1 MRFSDL
7 IVALELLSR
16 HDVNDALD
24 RQAQTGRPL
33 GEVLVEMGLLNATTV
48 ADLQEGLPPP
58 PDSIRELGIDTR
70 IVFDMLVKF
79 LSNTGQG
86 STATIAQMLA
96 ISRRLATVL
105 IEEARAQGIVE
116 LKPGIVAGE
125 LRVDLTPRGRSMA
138 VEAFANSAYIGPLP
152 VSLEEYSRRVLRQT
166 IASETVTPATVAD
179 AMHPL
184 VVEQDLLAKVGIA
197 ANAGRSV
204 LLYGAPGNGKTSI
217 AERMVK
223 TFGAM
228 VLVPHCFEVAGQIVK
243 VFDPSVHRRLGASS
257 TRSTT
262 TTLFADEFDPRWIP
276 CRRPFVAAGGELSLD
291 MLDLKFEENAR
302 FYEAPLHVKA
312 MNGVLLIDDF
322 GRQLVRPEALL
333 NRWVVPMDRR
343 IDFLKLHTGQSFQ
356 IPFDQLLVF
365 STNLSPRDLMDPAF
379 LRRLP
384 YKIHVHGPSTAE
396 FAMLL
401 RRKAEEHG
409 IAYSEEAMVLTI
421 EAILQHG
428 TPLAYYQ
435 ASEIPQQIA
444 DLCTF
449 LNQPLVADEQT
460 IRFALGN
467 LLVEGAAGTPARA

>member
-7 IVALELLSR
+7 IVALDLLSR
-16 HDVNDALD
+16 NDVNDALE
-24 RQAQTGRPL
+24 RQARTGRPL
-33 GEVLVEMGLLNATTV
+33 GEVLVEMGLLSASTV
-48 ADLQEGLPPP
+48 ADLQDGLPPP
-58 PDSIRELGIDTR
+58 PDSIRELGIDSR
-70 IVFDMLVKF
+70 IVLDMLVKY

-86 STATIAQMLA
+86 TTATIAQTLA

-105 IEEARAQGIVE
+105 IEDARAQGVVE

-125 LRVDLTPRGRSMA
+125 LRVELTPRGRSLA

-166 IASETVTPATVAD
+166 IANETVTAEAVAS

-184 VVEQDLLAKVGIA
+184 VVEEDLLAKVGIA
-197 ANAGRSV
+197 ANAGRSI

-228 VLVPHCFEVAGQIVK
+228 VLVPHCFEVGGQIVK
-243 VFDPSVHRRLGASS
+243 VFDPSVHRRLGGGGRATAAS
-257 TRSTT
+257 
-262 TTLFADEFDPRWIP
+262 LFADEFDPRWIP

-384 YKIHVHGPSTAE
+384 YKILVHEPSTAE
-396 FAMLL
+396 FALLL
-401 RRKAEEHG
+401 RSKADQHG
-409 IAYSEEAMVLTI
+409 IDYPEQELIFTI
-421 EAILQHG
+421 ETILQHG
-428 TPLAYYQ
+428 TQLAFYQ

-444 DLCTF
+444 DFCKF
-449 LNQPLVADEQT
+449 LGLPLQANERT

-467 LLVEGAAGTPARA
+467 LLVEGAGGTMART

>member
-7 IVALELLSR
+7 VVALELLSR
-16 HDVNDALD
+16 HEVNDALQVQS
-24 RQAQTGRPL
+24 RSGRAL
-33 GEVLVEMGLLNATTV
+33 GEILVEMGLLSAHTV
-48 ADLQEGLPPP
+48 AELQDGLPPP
-58 PDSIRELGIDTR
+58 PDSIAQLGIDTR
-70 IVFDMLVKF
+70 IVLDMLVKF

-86 STATIAQMLA
+86 STASIAETLA
-96 ISRRLATVL
+96 ISRRLSTVL
-105 IEEARAQGIVE
+105 IETARAQGIVE

-152 VSLEEYSRRVLRQT
+152 VSLDEYSKRVLRQT
-166 IASETVTPATVAD
+166 IRGELVTAEAVAS
-179 AMHPL
+179 AMVPL
-184 VVEQDLLAKVGIA
+184 VVEESLLAKVGIA
-197 ANAGRSV
+197 ANAGRSI

-243 VFDPSVHRRLGASS
+243 VFDPSVHRKLGSGGVSRATSS
-257 TRSTT
+257 S
-262 TTLFADEFDPRWIP
+262 LFADEFDPRWVP
-276 CRRPFVAAGGELSLD
+276 CRRPFVSAGGELSLD
-291 MLDLKFEENAR
+291 MLDLKFEETAR

-322 GRQLVRPEALL
+322 GRQLVRPDALL

-365 STNLSPRDLMDPAF
+365 STNLSPRDLMDGAF

-384 YKIHVHGPSTAE
+384 YKIHVQEPSSGDFARLLRTTAE
-396 FAMLL
+396 DS
-401 RRKAEEHG
+401 G
-409 IAYSEEAMVLTI
+409 IDYPEAAIAFTI
-421 EAILQHG
+421 ETIQQHG
-428 TPLAYYQ
+428 TPLAFYQ

-444 DLCTF
+444 DYCQF
-449 LNQPLVADEQT
+449 LGRAPIADEST

-467 LLVEGAAGTPARA
+467 LLVD

>member
-7 IVALELLSR
+7 VVALELLSR
-16 HDVNDALD
+16 HEVNDALE
-24 RQAQTGRPL
+24 AQSRSGRPL
-33 GEVLVEMGLLNATTV
+33 GEVLVEMGLLSAHTV
-48 ADLQEGLPPP
+48 ADLQEGLPEP
-58 PDSIRELGIDTR
+58 PDSIAQLGIDAR
-70 IVFDMLVKF
+70 IVIDMVVKF

-86 STATIAQMLA
+86 NTASIAETLA
-96 ISRRLATVL
+96 ISRRLSTIV
-105 IEEARAQGIVE
+105 IETARQQGIVE
-116 LKPGIVAGE
+116 LKPGIVPGE

-166 IASETVTPATVAD
+166 IAGEVVTAQAVAA
-179 AMHPL
+179 AMNPL
-184 VVEQDLLAKVGIA
+184 VVEEELLAKVGIA
-197 ANAGRSV
+197 ANAGRSI

-223 TFGAM
+223 AFGAM
-228 VLVPHCFEVAGQIVK
+228 VLVPHCFEVSGQIVK
-243 VFDPSVHRRLGASS
+243 VFDPAVHRRLGAGAG
-257 TRSTT
+257 RTT
-262 TTLFADEFDPRWIP
+262 MNLFADEFDPRWVP
-276 CRRPFVAAGGELSLD
+276 CRRPFVSAGGELSLD
-291 MLDLKFEENAR
+291 MLDLKFEETAR

-384 YKIHVHGPSTAE
+384 YKIHVHGPSAAD
-396 FAMLL
+396 FALLL
-401 RRKAEEHG
+401 RAKAEEHG
-409 IAYSEEAMVLTI
+409 ITYSEDAIVQTI
-421 EAILQHG
+421 QAIMKHG
-428 TPLAYYQ
+428 TPLAFYQ
-435 ASEIPQQIA
+435 ASEVPQQIA
-444 DLCTF
+444 DVCSF
-449 LNQPLVADEQT
+449 LGRPKVADDAT

-467 LLVEGAAGTPARA
+467 LLVE

>member
-1 MRFSDL
+1 MRLSDL
-7 IVALELLSR
+7 LVALELLSR

-24 RQAQTGRPL
+24 QQSRSGRPL
-33 GEVLVEMGLLNATTV
+33 GDVLVEMGLLDASTI
-48 ADLQEGLPPP
+48 ADLQDGLPAPP
-58 PDSIRELGIDTR
+58 ESIAQLGIEPR
-70 IVFDMLVKF
+70 IVLDMLVKY

-86 STATIAQMLA
+86 STASIAETLA

-105 IEEARAQGIVE
+105 IETARAQGVVE

-152 VSLEEYSRRVLRQT
+152 VSLDEYSRRVLRQT
-166 IASETVTPATVAD
+166 IGGEVVTAQAVAS
-179 AMHPL
+179 AMQPL
-184 VVEQDLLAKVGIA
+184 VVEELLLAKVGIA
-197 ANAGRSV
+197 ANAGRSI

-223 TFGAM
+223 AFGAM
-228 VLVPHCFEVAGQIVK
+228 VLVPHCFEVSGQIVK
-243 VFDPSVHRRLGASS
+243 VFDPSVHRRLGAGGGRGTS
-257 TRSTT
+257 TS
-262 TTLFADEFDPRWIP
+262 LFADEFDPRWVA
-276 CRRPFVAAGGELSLD
+276 CRRPFVSAGGELSLD
-291 MLDLKFEENAR
+291 MLDLKFEETAR

-322 GRQLVRPEALL
+322 GRQLARPEALL

-384 YKIHVHGPSTAE
+384 YKIHVHGPNTAD
-396 FAMLL
+396 FALLL
-401 RRKAEEHG
+401 RTKAEEHG
-409 IAYSEEAMVLTI
+409 IDYPEAAIVYTI
-421 EAILQHG
+421 EAIKKHG
-428 TPLAYYQ
+428 TPLAFYQ

-444 DLCTF
+444 DLCNF
-449 LNQPLVADEQT
+449 LDRPMQANEST

-467 LLVEGAAGTPARA
+467 LLVD

>member
-1 MRFSDL
+1 LRFSDL
-7 IVALELLSR
+7 VVALELLSR
-16 HDVNDALD
+16 HEVNDALAVQS
-24 RQAQTGRPL
+24 RTGRPL
-33 GEVLVEMGLLNATTV
+33 GDVLVEMGLLSAHTV
-48 ADLQEGLPPP
+48 ADLQEGLPAP
-58 PDSIRELGIDTR
+58 PDSIAELGIDSR
-70 IVFDMLVKF
+70 IVLDMLVKF

-86 STATIAQMLA
+86 TTASIAQMLA

-105 IEEARAQGIVE
+105 IETARAQGIIE

-166 IASETVTPATVAD
+166 IRGEVVTAQAVAS
-179 AMHPL
+179 AMNPL
-184 VVEQDLLAKVGIA
+184 VVEEELLAKVGIA
-197 ANAGRSV
+197 ANAGRSI

-223 TFGAM
+223 AFGAM
-228 VLVPHCFEVAGQIVK
+228 VLVPHCFEVSGQIVK
-243 VFDPSVHRRLGASS
+243 VFDPSVHRQLG
-257 TRSTT
+257 TGGGRTT
-262 TTLFADEFDPRWIP
+262 TSLFADEFDPRWVP

-291 MLDLKFEENAR
+291 MLDLKFEETAR

-322 GRQLVRPEALL
+322 GRQLVRPDALL

-365 STNLSPRDLMDPAF
+365 STNLSPRDLMDGAF

-384 YKIHVHGPSTAE
+384 YKIHVHGPNTQD
-396 FAMLL
+396 FALLL
-401 RRKAEEHG
+401 RAKAKEHG
-409 IAYSEEAMVLTI
+409 IDYAEAAIVFTI
-421 EAILQHG
+421 EAIMKHG
-428 TPLAYYQ
+428 TPLAFYQ

-444 DLCTF
+444 DLCEF
-449 LNQPLVADEQT
+449 LGRPPVADESA

-467 LLVEGAAGTPARA
+467 LLVS

>member
-7 IVALELLSR
+7 LVALELLSR
-16 HDVNDALD
+16 HDVNDALAL
-24 RQAQTGRPL
+24 QSKSGRPL
-33 GEVLVEMGLLNATTV
+33 GDVLVEMGLLNASTV
-48 ADLQEGLPPP
+48 ADLQQGLPAP
-58 PDSIRELGIDTR
+58 PDTLAQLGIDSR
-70 IVFDMLVKF
+70 IVLDMLVKF
-79 LSNTGQG
+79 LSTTGQG
-86 STATIAQMLA
+86 STAAIAETLA

-105 IEEARAQGIVE
+105 IELARAQGVVE

-138 VEAFANSAYIGPLP
+138 VEAFANNAYIGPLP
-152 VSLEEYSRRVLRQT
+152 VSLEEYSQRVLRQT
-166 IASETVTPATVAD
+166 IRSETVGAEMVAQ
-179 AMHPL
+179 AMQPL

-197 ANAGRSV
+197 VNAGRSI

-217 AERMVK
+217 AERMVR

-243 VFDPSVHRRLGASS
+243 VFDPSVHRRLGAGGG
-257 TRSTT
+257 RSTAAS
-262 TTLFADEFDPRWIP
+262 LVADEFDPRWVP

-291 MLDLKFEENAR
+291 MLDLKFEETAR

-322 GRQLVRPEALL
+322 GRQLVRPDALL

-343 IDFLKLHTGQSFQ
+343 VDFLKLHTGQSFQ

-365 STNLSPRDLMDPAF
+365 STNLSPRDLMDGAF

-384 YKIHVHGPSTAE
+384 YKIHVHGPSPAD
-396 FAMLL
+396 FALLL
-401 RRKAEEHG
+401 RARAEAHG
-409 IAYSEEAMVLTI
+409 IAYSDDAVVLTI
-421 EAILQHG
+421 EMIMKHG
-428 TPLAYYQ
+428 TPLAFYQ

-444 DLCTF
+444 DLCAF
-449 LNQPLVADEQT
+449 VGRAPVADETT

-467 LLVEGAAGTPARA
+467 LLVD

>member
-7 IVALELLSR
+7 LVALDLLSR

-24 RQAQTGRPL
+24 AQSRSGRPL
-33 GEVLVEMGLLNATTV
+33 GDVLVEMGLLNASTV
-48 ADLQEGLPPP
+48 ANLQEGLPAP
-58 PDSIRELGIDTR
+58 PDNIAQLGIDTR
-70 IVFDMLVKF
+70 IVLDMLVKY

-86 STATIAQMLA
+86 STASIADTLA

-105 IEEARAQGIVE
+105 IETARAQGVVE

-152 VSLEEYSRRVLRQT
+152 VSLEDYSRRVLRQT
-166 IASETVTPATVAD
+166 IGGEMVSAQAVST
-179 AMHPL
+179 AMVPL
-184 VVEQDLLAKVGIA
+184 VVEEDLLAKVGIA
-197 ANAGRSV
+197 ANAGRSI

-223 TFGAM
+223 AFGAM
-228 VLVPHCFEVAGQIVK
+228 VLVPHCFEVSGQIVK
-243 VFDPSVHRRLGASS
+243 VFDPSVHRRLGAGGG
-257 TRSTT
+257 RSTAAS
-262 TTLFADEFDPRWIP
+262 LFADEFDPRWVP
-276 CRRPFVAAGGELSLD
+276 CRRPFVSAGGELSLD
-291 MLDLKFEENAR
+291 MLDLKFEETAR

-322 GRQLVRPEALL
+322 GRQLARPEALL

-384 YKIHVHGPSTAE
+384 YKIHVHGPSTAD
-396 FAMLL
+396 FALLL
-401 RRKAEEHG
+401 RAKAEEHG
-409 IAYSEEAMVLTI
+409 IAYSEAAIVFTI
-421 EAILQHG
+421 EAIIKHG
-428 TPLAYYQ
+428 TPLAFYQ

-444 DLCTF
+444 DLCQF
-449 LNQPLVADEQT
+449 LGRPMVADDAS

-467 LLVEGAAGTPARA
+467 LLVE